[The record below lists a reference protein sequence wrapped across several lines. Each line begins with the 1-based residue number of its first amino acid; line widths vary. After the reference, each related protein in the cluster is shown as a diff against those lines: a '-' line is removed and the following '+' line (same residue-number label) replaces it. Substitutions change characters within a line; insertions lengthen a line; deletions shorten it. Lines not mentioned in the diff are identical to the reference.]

1 MENRTSLKLKP
12 EAIKPDLNVLVDWY
26 RDGRLYNPG
35 VIIKKL
41 RKNWLVKMRTGQ
53 GDYQNVSVPY
63 KHMTVN
69 SGFTKDGRMLM
80 ANKEDKQYWGSK
92 DHIDYVMS
100 LLVVPENKT
109 IKHRSVGLLND

>member
-1 MENRTSLKLKP
+1 MENRTTLKLKP

-63 KHMTVN
+63 EHMTVN